1 MIHLWRAVETTLKGI
16 GEFSNVMGYTSQLSL
31 FRCIKSRRKGGTQ
44 RCGPY
49 QMVENLLF
57 SSVYRE
63 MCQIFMC
70 FHDETTSCV
79 KYKLNNFSALIYHF
93 ISKITRRRFTIQK
106 KSTKQT
112 GTIVIWDLEKQ
123 KKRKKYL

>member
-1 MIHLWRAVETTLKGI
+1 
-16 GEFSNVMGYTSQLSL
+16 
-31 FRCIKSRRKGGTQ
+31 
-44 RCGPY
+44 
-49 QMVENLLF
+49 MVENLLF

-63 MCQIFMC
+63 MGQIFMC

-93 ISKITRRRFTIQK
+93 ISKLTRRRFTIQK

-112 GTIVIWDLEKQ
+112 GAIVIWDLEKQ